1 MFYVLEAV
9 NIAAILL
16 MLSMLVVVIRQQPS
30 RAQMAFVLYDVFT
43 VIFVIG
49 VQLELMHADTVGEAL
64 SGLCVQYVGQA
75 GFLMALLWFAS
86 EFAYLKIPGWIY
98 IIQAAINTVVLVGVF
113 TAEHH
118 PYFYN
123 SMKILNDGMYQ
134 RINVSGG
141 IIWKITL
148 YPYGCNFLD
157 DPDLLWC
164 ALQTEYGNTE
174 KKNPL
179 YSSRKRNLCLR
190 TDIKRFRSL
199 WQL

>member
-1 MFYVLEAV
+1 
-9 NIAAILL
+9 
-16 MLSMLVVVIRQQPS
+16 
-30 RAQMAFVLYDVFT
+30 
-43 VIFVIG
+43 
-49 VQLELMHADTVGEAL
+49 
-64 SGLCVQYVGQA
+64 
-75 GFLMALLWFAS
+75 MALLWFAS
-86 EFAYLKIPGWIY
+86 EFAYLKIPVWIY

-113 TAEHH
+113 TAEHN

-141 IIWKITL
+141 IIWKMHYIHMAAVLLTIQM
-148 YPYGCNFLD
+148 
-157 DPDLLWC
+157 LLWC

>member
-118 PYFYN
+118 PYFYS
-123 SMKILNDGMYQ
+123 SM
-134 RINVSGG
+134 
-141 IIWKITL
+141 
-148 YPYGCNFLD
+148 
-157 DPDLLWC
+157 C
-164 ALQTEYGNTE
+164 ALQTEYGNAE